1 MSQPPTKEWQ
11 VEQQIVDLSRERGNA
26 KSQRLD
32 SQPHD
37 RTRLNGEDVLM
48 ASGVQAAAPADVA
61 LSVHDLSVSLPEGME
76 RAYAVENISFDLR
89 RGQILCIIGESGSG
103 KSVTAN
109 AIMGLLP
116 KAIRISSGAIH
127 LDELNIVGLS
137 SDKLR
142 SLRGRVVSMI
152 FQDPLSALNPL
163 MTVGA
168 QIEEVMAAHD
178 VGTPAS
184 RRSRTIDLLV
194 EVGLPDPQ
202 LMYHQYPFRLSGG
215 QRQRV
220 MIAMALALEPAILI
234 ADEPTTALDV
244 TTQAQILQLIRDIQR
259 RKGMS
264 VMFITHDFG
273 VVAEIADD
281 VVVMEKGHCVEQGS
295 AEQVLKSPSHLYTR
309 RLIAAVPH
317 LTGKDRIP
325 LEAADRVSILKVECL
340 AKTYRSGSALFGT
353 QRIVPAVSGVTF
365 DLTSGRTL
373 GVVGESG
380 SGKSSLGRL
389 LIKLMECDSGS
400 IVFEGRDIAELSEA
414 EFRSLRPKIQ
424 MIFQDPFASLNPRS
438 TVGHILTVG
447 PVAHGMP
454 YGEACEQAREL
465 LSHVGLDSGAFDR
478 YPHEF
483 SGGQRQ
489 RIGIARAL
497 MFKPKLLIADEAVS
511 ALDVSIQAQ
520 ILKLLDQIQRET
532 GVSMIFITHD
542 LRVASQICDEIAVM
556 HRGQIVERGPPSQ
569 IFLDPKSSYTRELVA
584 AIPGEQPGN
593 MPQHEDHVGH
603 HRQGETL

>member
-1 MSQPPTKEWQ
+1 MVASIQAVT
-11 VEQQIVDLSRERGNA
+11 
-26 KSQRLD
+26 
-32 SQPHD
+32 PH
-37 RTRLNGEDVLM
+37 E
-48 ASGVQAAAPADVA
+48 AA
-61 LSVHDLSVSLPEGME
+61 LSVRGLTINLPGGME
-76 RAYAVENISFDLR
+76 RAHAVENLSFDLR

-116 KAIRISSGAIH
+116 RVIRVSSGAIH
-127 LDELNIVGLS
+127 LDGMNIVGMS
-137 SDKLR
+137 PDKLR

-163 MTVGA
+163 MTVGV
-168 QIEEVMAAHD
+168 QITEVLAAHG
-178 VGTPAS
+178 VGTPES
-184 RRSRTIDLLV
+184 RRRRAIELLT

-220 MIAMALALEPAILI
+220 MIAIALALEPAILI

-244 TTQAQILQLIRDIQR
+244 TTQAQILKLIRDIQR
-259 RKGMS
+259 RKEMS

-273 VVAEIADD
+273 VVAEIADS
-281 VVVMEKGHCVEQGS
+281 VVVMEKGVVVEQGS
-295 AEQVLKSPSHLYTR
+295 AEQVLKSPGHPYTQ

-317 LTGKDRIP
+317 LSGKDRIP
-325 LEAADRVSILKVECL
+325 QEAASKAPILNVEGL
-340 AKTYRSGSALFGT
+340 VKTYRSGSTLFGT
-353 QRIVPAVSGVTF
+353 QRTVRAVDGVSF
-365 DLTSGRTL
+365 NLAPGRTL

-389 LIKLMECDSGS
+389 LIKLQDSDGGR
-400 IVFEGRDIAELSEA
+400 ILFEGRDIAKLSEP
-414 EFRSLRPKIQ
+414 EFRPLRPQIQ

-438 TVGHILTVG
+438 TIGQILTVG

-454 YGEACEQAREL
+454 YAQAREQARAL
-465 LSHVGLDSGAFDR
+465 LSHVGLDAGAFGR

-497 MFKPKLLIADEAVS
+497 MFKPKLLVADEAVS

-556 HRGQIVERGPPSQ
+556 QKGRIVERGPPSQ
-569 IFLDPKSSYTRELVA
+569 IFLHPQSAYTRELVA
-584 AIPGEQPGN
+584 AIPGERPRSTGPIAAN
-593 MPQHEDHVGH
+593 V
-603 HRQGETL
+603 

>member
-1 MSQPPTKEWQ
+1 
-11 VEQQIVDLSRERGNA
+11 
-26 KSQRLD
+26 
-32 SQPHD
+32 
-37 RTRLNGEDVLM
+37 M
-48 ASGVQAAAPADVA
+48 AASIQAASTQDVA
-61 LSVHDLSVSLPEGME
+61 LSVRSLTVKLPKGME
-76 RAYAVENISFDLR
+76 RTHAVENISFDLN
-89 RGQILCIIGESGSG
+89 RGEILCIIGESGSG

-116 KAIRISSGAIH
+116 KVIRVSSGEIH
-127 LDELNIVGLS
+127 LEGNNITGVSL
-137 SDKLR
+137 DTLR
-142 SLRGRVVSMI
+142 SLRGRVASMI

-168 QIEEVMAAHD
+168 QIDEVMAAHGI
-178 VGTPAS
+178 GTP
-184 RRSRTIDLLV
+184 RSRGRRAIELLT
-194 EVGLPDPQ
+194 EVGLPEPQ

-220 MIAMALALEPAILI
+220 MIAMALALEPTILI

-244 TTQAQILQLIRDIQR
+244 TTQAQILDLIRDIQR

-273 VVAEIADD
+273 VVAEIADS
-281 VVVMEKGHCVEQGS
+281 VVVMEKGHIVEQGS
-295 AEQVLKSPSHLYTR
+295 AQQVLKSPSHPYTR

-317 LTGKDRIP
+317 LTGQNRIP
-325 LEAADRVSILKVECL
+325 LEAASNEPMLKVENL

-353 QRIVPAVSGVTF
+353 LRIVPAVNEVSF
-365 DLTSGRTL
+365 DLAPGRTL

-389 LIKLMECDSGS
+389 LIKLLASDGGR
-400 IVFEGRDIAELSEA
+400 ILFEGRDIAKCSEA
-414 EFRSLRPKIQ
+414 DFRPLRPGIQ
-424 MIFQDPFASLNPRS
+424 MIFQDPFSSLNPRS
-438 TVGHILTVG
+438 TVGYILTVG

-454 YGEACEQAREL
+454 YAQAREEARAL
-465 LSHVGLDSGAFDR
+465 LSHVGLDAGAFGR

-497 MFKPKLLIADEAVS
+497 MFKPTLLIADEAVS

-556 HRGQIVERGPPSQ
+556 QYGRIVERGPPSQ
-569 IFLDPKSSYTRELVA
+569 IFLNPKSSYTRELVA
-584 AIPGEQPGN
+584 AIPGEQR
-593 MPQHEDHVGH
+593 GH
-603 HRQGETL
+603 DRQTSASR

>member
-1 MSQPPTKEWQ
+1 
-11 VEQQIVDLSRERGNA
+11 
-26 KSQRLD
+26 
-32 SQPHD
+32 
-37 RTRLNGEDVLM
+37 M
-48 ASGVQAAAPADVA
+48 ASGIQVASPVDVA
-61 LSVHDLSVSLPEGME
+61 LSVRELTVSLPEGME
-76 RAYAVENISFDLR
+76 RAYAVENISFDLK

-116 KAIRISSGAIH
+116 KAIRVSSGAIH
-127 LDELNIVGLS
+127 LDGMNIVGLS
-137 SDKLR
+137 PNKLR
-142 SLRGRVVSMI
+142 SLRGRIVSMI

-184 RRSRTIDLLV
+184 RRSRAIDLLI

-244 TTQAQILQLIRDIQR
+244 TTQAQILKLIRDIQR

-273 VVAEIADD
+273 VVAEIADY

-317 LTGKDRIP
+317 LTGKNRVP
-325 LEAADRVSILKVECL
+325 LEAAEPVAILKVECL
-340 AKTYRSGSALFGT
+340 AKTYRSGSALFRT
-353 QRIVPAVSGVTF
+353 QRIVPAVNGVSF

-389 LIKLMECDSGS
+389 LIKLMACDSGS
-400 IVFEGRDIAELSEA
+400 ILFEGRDIAGLSEA
-414 EFRSLRPKIQ
+414 EFRSLRPRIQ

-447 PVAHGMP
+447 PVAHGVP
-454 YGEACEQAREL
+454 YSEAAERAREL

-556 HRGQIVERGPPSQ
+556 HRGQIIERGPPSQ
-569 IFLDPKSSYTRELVA
+569 IFLDPKSSYARELVA
-584 AIPGEQPGN
+584 AIPGEQPGS
-593 MPQHEDHVGH
+593 MPQDESRVGH

>member
-1 MSQPPTKEWQ
+1 MMRSATAWTRS
-11 VEQQIVDLSRERGNA
+11 VEGEEISMVTSILPVA
-26 KSQRLD
+26 
-32 SQPHD
+32 PH
-37 RTRLNGEDVLM
+37 
-48 ASGVQAAAPADVA
+48 DVA
-61 LSVHDLSVSLPEGME
+61 LSVRDLTVNLPEGME
-76 RAYAVENISFDLR
+76 RTHAVENISFDLK
-89 RGQILCIIGESGSG
+89 RGQILCVIGESGSG

-116 KAIRISSGAIH
+116 RVIHVSSGAIH
-127 LDELNIVGLS
+127 LDGMNIIGLPP
-137 SDKLR
+137 DKLR

-168 QIEEVMAAHD
+168 QIDEVMAAHG
-178 VGTPAS
+178 VGTPKS
-184 RRSRTIDLLV
+184 RRGRAIELLT
-194 EVGLPDPQ
+194 EVGLPDPE

-220 MIAMALALEPAILI
+220 MIAMALALEPTILI

-244 TTQAQILQLIRDIQR
+244 TTQAQILELIREIQR

-273 VVAEIADD
+273 VVAEIADS
-281 VVVMEKGHCVEQGS
+281 VVVMEKGHIVEQGS
-295 AEQVLKSPSHLYTR
+295 AQQVLKSPGHPYTR
-309 RLIAAVPH
+309 RLIAAVPR
-317 LTGKDRIP
+317 LTGEDRVP
-325 LEAADRVSILKVECL
+325 LETANKAPILKVEGL
-340 AKTYRSGSALFGT
+340 VKTYRGSSLFGS
-353 QRIVPAVSGVTF
+353 RRVVPAVNEVSF
-365 DLTSGRTL
+365 DLAPGRTL
-373 GVVGESG
+373 GG

-389 LIKLMECDSGS
+389 LIKLLDSDGGG
-400 IVFEGRDIAELSEA
+400 ILFEGRDIAKLSEV
-414 EFRSLRPKIQ
+414 EFRPLRPRVQ

-447 PVAHGMP
+447 PVAHGTP
-454 YGEACEQAREL
+454 YAQASEEAKAL
-465 LSHVGLDSGAFDR
+465 LAHVGLDAGAFGR
-478 YPHEF
+478 FPHEF

-520 ILKLLDQIQRET
+520 ILQLLDQIQRET

-556 HRGQIVERGPPSQ
+556 QKGRIVERGPPSQ
-569 IFLDPKSSYTRELVA
+569 IFLDPQSAYTRELVA
-584 AIPGEQPGN
+584 AIPGEQPGPTRPVAAN
-593 MPQHEDHVGH
+593 G
-603 HRQGETL
+603 

>member
-1 MSQPPTKEWQ
+1 MVIQHIKT
-11 VEQQIVDLSRERGNA
+11 A
-26 KSQRLD
+26 
-32 SQPHD
+32 
-37 RTRLNGEDVLM
+37 
-48 ASGVQAAAPADVA
+48 ASHQAA
-61 LSVHDLSVSLPEGME
+61 LSVRGLTVSLPKGME
-76 RAYAVENISFDLR
+76 RAHAVEDISFELA
-89 RGQILCIIGESGSG
+89 RGQILCVVGESGSG

-116 KAIRISSGAIH
+116 KTIRIASGAID
-127 LDELNIVGLS
+127 LDGTSILGLPPER
-137 SDKLR
+137 LR
-142 SLRGRVVSMI
+142 DLRGRVVSMI

-168 QIEEVMAAHD
+168 QIDEAMAAHG

-184 RRSRTIDLLV
+184 RRERAMELLT
-194 EVGLPDPQ
+194 EVGLPDPK

-244 TTQAQILQLIRDIQR
+244 TTQAQILKLIRDIQR

-273 VVAEIADD
+273 VVAEIADS
-281 VVVMEKGHCVEQGS
+281 VVVMEKGRVVEQGS
-295 AEQVLKSPSHLYTR
+295 PAKVLKTPSHPYTR

-317 LTGKDRIP
+317 LRSEDRATLPGTGSAP
-325 LEAADRVSILKVECL
+325 LLKVENL
-340 AKTYRSGSALFGT
+340 VKTYLSGSALL
-353 QRIVPAVSGVTF
+353 RSLRVVPAVQGVSF
-365 DLTSGRTL
+365 QLAPGRTL

-389 LIKLMECDSGS
+389 LIKLMDADGGR
-400 IVFEGRDIAELSEA
+400 IVFEGSDIAALDEPR
-414 EFRSLRPKIQ
+414 FRSLRPKVQ
-424 MIFQDPFASLNPRS
+424 MIFQDPFASLNPRM
-438 TVGHILTVG
+438 TIGTILTVG
-447 PVAHGMP
+447 PMAHGMSRS
-454 YGEACEQAREL
+454 QARDEARAL
-465 LSHVGLDSGAFDR
+465 LTLVGLDAGAFER

-497 MFKPKLLIADEAVS
+497 MFKPKLLVADEPVS

-520 ILKLLDQIQRET
+520 ILELLDRIQRET
-532 GVSMIFITHD
+532 GVAMVFITHD

-556 HRGQIVERGPPSQ
+556 HKGRIVEQGPPSQ
-569 IFLDPKSSYTRELVA
+569 IFFSPRADYTRELVA
-584 AIPGEQPGN
+584 AIPGEQRAARPAAAA
-593 MPQHEDHVGH
+593 ES
-603 HRQGETL
+603 R

>member
-11 VEQQIVDLSRERGNA
+11 VERQIVDLSWERGNA
-26 KSQRLD
+26 KSQRLE
-32 SQPHD
+32 SQPYD
-37 RTRLNGEDVLM
+37 RTRSIGEDLPM
-48 ASGVQAAAPADVA
+48 ASDVQAAAPADVA
-61 LSVHDLSVSLPEGME
+61 LSVRDLSVSLPEGME
-76 RAYAVENISFDLR
+76 RAYAVENISFDLK
-89 RGQILCIIGESGSG
+89 RGQILGIIGESGSG

-116 KAIRISSGAIH
+116 KAIRVSSGAIQ
-127 LDELNIVGLS
+127 LNGKNIVGLS
-137 SDKLR
+137 PIKLR

-178 VGTPAS
+178 VGTPKS
-184 RRSRTIDLLV
+184 RRSRAIDLLI

-273 VVAEIADD
+273 VVAEIADY
-281 VVVMEKGHCVEQGS
+281 VVVMEKGRCVEQGT
-295 AEQVLKSPSHLYTR
+295 AEQVLKSPSHPYTR

-317 LTGKDRIP
+317 LTGKDRISLRP
-325 LEAADRVSILKVECL
+325 SDRTSILKVECL
-340 AKTYRSGSALFGT
+340 AKTYRSGSSLFGR
-353 QRIVPAVSGVTF
+353 QRIVAAVNGVTF
-365 DLTSGRTL
+365 DLASGRTL

-389 LIKLMECDSGS
+389 LIKLMDSDSGS
-400 IVFEGRDIAELSEA
+400 ILFEGRDIAALSEA
-414 EFRSLRPKIQ
+414 EFRPLRPKIQ

-438 TVGHILTVG
+438 TVGQILTVG

-454 YGEACEQAREL
+454 YGEAAERAREL

-556 HRGQIVERGPPSQ
+556 HRGHIVERGPPSQ

-584 AIPGEQPGN
+584 AIPGEQPAN
-593 MPQHEDHVGH
+593 APHVANP
-603 HRQGETL
+603 

>member
-1 MSQPPTKEWQ
+1 MIASIQPGSP
-11 VEQQIVDLSRERGNA
+11 D
-26 KSQRLD
+26 
-32 SQPHD
+32 
-37 RTRLNGEDVLM
+37 
-48 ASGVQAAAPADVA
+48 DVA
-61 LSVHDLSVSLPEGME
+61 LSVRDLTVTLPQGME
-76 RAYAVENISFDLR
+76 RTHAVENISFDLR

-116 KAIRISSGAIH
+116 KVIRVSSGEIL
-127 LDELNIVGLS
+127 LDGSNIIGMPVE
-137 SDKLR
+137 KLL

-168 QIEEVMAAHD
+168 QIEEVMAAHGE
-178 VGTPAS
+178 GTRKS
-184 RRSRTIDLLV
+184 RRSRAIQLLA
-194 EVGLPDPQ
+194 EVGLPDPE

-244 TTQAQILQLIRDIQR
+244 TTQAQILNLIRDIQR

-273 VVAEIADD
+273 VVAEIADS
-281 VVVMEKGHCVEQGS
+281 VVVMEKGNVVEQGS
-295 AEQVLKSPSHLYTR
+295 AQRVLQSPKHPYTR

-317 LTGKDRIP
+317 LTGENRTPPQASSKTP
-325 LEAADRVSILKVECL
+325 ILKVEGL
-340 AKTYRSGSALFGT
+340 VKTYRSGSALFGS
-353 QRIVPAVSGVTF
+353 QRIVPAVNEVSF
-365 DLTSGRTL
+365 DLGAGRTL

-389 LIKLMECDSGS
+389 LIKLLDSDGGA
-400 IVFEGRDIAELSEA
+400 ILFEGRDIARLSET
-414 EFRSLRPKIQ
+414 EFRQLRPQIQ

-438 TVGHILTVG
+438 TVGYILTVG

-454 YGEACEQAREL
+454 YARARAEAQEL
-465 LSHVGLDSGAFDR
+465 LAHVGLDPRAFGR

-520 ILKLLDQIQRET
+520 ILMLLDQIQRET

-556 HRGQIVERGPPSQ
+556 QKGRIVECGPPSQ
-569 IFLDPKSSYTRELVA
+569 IFLDPRSAYTRELVA
-584 AIPGEQPGN
+584 AIPGEQLTGARRVAAN
-593 MPQHEDHVGH
+593 G
-603 HRQGETL
+603 